1 MIGSTVGF
9 ANFKNDIVK
18 MNLSDTTPELSV
30 IISALNEESRTKGT
44 ITRVLRVLN
53 EQHIPSELI
62 FLNNH
67 STDKTGEIADSL
79 KKDNPNL
86 IVIHR
91 YNRPNTDLGSSLK
104 EGIKS
109 ARGDFLLIMDADLS
123 HNPDDIPR
131 LFSKKQEADIII
143 GSRFVKGGTA
153 ELHWK
158 RRFLSRLYN
167 ELASL
172 ATGIPVKDMTTGFKI
187 YRREKI
193 KNITIVTNGFGLH
206 VELPI
211 KAYFQGATLLEL
223 PIHYER
229 SDKKSTLRYFKQ
241 FSSYM
246 WPVFWGLGQRIKR
259 IF

>member
-1 MIGSTVGF
+1 
-9 ANFKNDIVK
+9 
-18 MNLSDTTPELSV
+18 MNPSDTTPELSV
-30 IISALNEESRTKGT
+30 IISALNEEKHIKNT
-44 ITRVLRVLN
+44 ITRVLSVLR
-53 EQHIPSELI
+53 EHHISSELI

-67 STDKTGEIADSL
+67 STDKTGEIADGL
-79 KKDNPNL
+79 KKDNKNL
-86 IVIHR
+86 IVIQR

-104 EGIKS
+104 EGI
-109 ARGDFLLIMDADLS
+109 ANAHGDFLLMMDADLS
-123 HNPDDIPR
+123 HNPNDIPR
-131 LFSKKQEADIII
+131 LLSKKQEADIII
-143 GSRFVKGGTA
+143 GSRFVRGGTA

-167 ELASL
+167 ELTSL
-172 ATGIPVKDMTTGFKI
+172 VTGIPVKDITTGFKI

-193 KNITIVTNGFGLH
+193 KNITLVTNGFGLH

-229 SDKKSTLRYFKQ
+229 SDKKSTLNYSKQ

-246 WPVFWGLGQRIKR
+246 KPVFWGLGQRIKR
-259 IF
+259 FFSA